1 MEDYLARPTMTQE
14 KYKPIQAL
22 KERAKGDEN
31 KQRRIANLIKHK
43 EFVELFQLIVEIDG
57 AACQR
62 VVEAYK
68 QQKTRWLPPR
78 RRVGYARYARALRAA
93 ALCGHV
99 DLVDLPQSLAAA
111 FRYLQDRLRPYA
123 LARRDVVYI

>member
-1 MEDYLARPTMTQE
+1 MKMRSFLSGERKRAAVGQRSLSASQE
-14 KYKPIQAL
+14 ECPM
-22 KERAKGDEN
+22 
-31 KQRRIANLIKHK
+31 
-43 EFVELFQLIVEIDG
+43 
-57 AACQR
+57 
-62 VVEAYK
+62 
-68 QQKTRWLPPR
+68 
-78 RRVGYARYARALRAA
+78 RALRAA